1 MDPVLNL
8 SPMTISRI
16 KEGLAC
22 SLVAIVI
29 STGYVLLL
37 ACALQSNY
45 TAIWRVGNYCPA
57 SIPVFPGQQPRF
69 PAQEIIRKY
78 KTLILIPV
86 H

>member
-37 ACALQSNY
+37 AGALQSNY
-45 TAIWRVGNYCPA
+45 IAI
-57 SIPVFPGQQPRF
+57 
-69 PAQEIIRKY
+69 
-78 KTLILIPV
+78 
-86 H
+86 